1 MMDQEPS
8 EPDAHR
14 LGWLDA
20 VFYDWHNEHL
30 LRRQRR
36 DEMFYARLLADLDR
50 VVVLGAG
57 TGRVST
63 PIAEHSRGTVVAV
76 DRSIYRLRRAPRRG
90 NVSYVVGD
98 IRALPLRSAV
108 ADAAVYPYSTF
119 QLLQSGADRATAL
132 REVNRIL
139 RPQATL
145 LIDLSLR
152 FEHRP
157 PGRTRRIALTAYCR
171 ELDAVVTEVEE
182 AEMLA
187 DHLAIRRL
195 FYRGDD
201 LLATVDERL
210 FFASSLGLED
220 LLSESGFRIVEAI
233 RGYSPDTAHRRI
245 YVVRRE
251 KEATLAAGPANRGDV
266 G

>member
-76 DRSIYRLRRAPRRG
+76 DRSIYRLRRAPRRD

-108 ADAAVYPYSTF
+108 ADAAIYPYSTF
-119 QLLQSGADRATAL
+119 QMLQSGADRATAL
-132 REVNRIL
+132 REANRIL

-157 PGRTRRIALTAYCR
+157 PGRNRRIALTAYCR
-171 ELDAVVTEVEE
+171 EFDAVVTEVEE
-182 AEMLA
+182 AETLA
-187 DHLAIRRL
+187 DHLAISRL
-195 FYRGDD
+195 FYRDD
-201 LLATVDERL
+201 ELLAKVDERW
-210 FFASSLGLED
+210 FFASLFGLED
-220 LLSESGFRIVEAI
+220 LLSESGFHIVEVI
-233 RGYSPDTAHRRI
+233 QGYSPDTTHRRI
-245 YVVRRE
+245 YVARRGN
-251 KEATLAAGPANRGDV
+251 EARHSRPPEPGG
-266 G
+266 GQG